1 MLENWLSP
9 LEIDLESFELIPSSL
24 GKNIEVH
31 TNGYFPNLKDVS
43 IVILGFD
50 NVILDVRK
58 RLYKM
63 SWIHEGLQVADL
75 GNFKKKDD
83 DFIAQVLMELI
94 DGNIFPIIITGNE
107 FMISPQFLA
116 HRGIHKYNNLAI
128 VSERVPLFEGS
139 YLDEFLSKFERDILN
154 IAFIA
159 YQRHYCSP
167 KSLEHIEEENFDTYR
182 LGMIK
187 HSPQDIEPIIRDM
200 DSLIF
205 NMDSLKASESLA
217 VMRPTPNGLSAEEAC
232 MICRYA
238 GISDK
243 MGSLSIS
250 GYYPENDAL
259 GISAEII
266 AQMIWYFLDGFHARK
281 NDYPVSSSSMT
292 EYIVDFRDYQ
302 KPITFWKSDK
312 SGRWWMQV
320 PSKGDKKHLK
330 RHRLIP
336 CSYQDYLQ
344 ASKGELPERLM
355 SALRRFN
362 A

>member
-9 LEIDLESFELIPSSL
+9 LDIDLEELGLIPSSL
-24 GKNIEVH
+24 GKNISIH
-31 TNGYFPNLKDVS
+31 IDKDFPSLENVS
-43 IVILGFD
+43 VVILGLD
-50 NVILDVRK
+50 DVIQDVRK
-58 RLYKM
+58 SLYQM

-94 DGNIFPIIITGNE
+94 DGGVFPIIITGKE

-116 HRGIHKYNNLAI
+116 HRGIHRYNNLAI
-128 VSERVPLFEGS
+128 VSERIPLHEES
-139 YLDEFLSKFERDILN
+139 YLDKFLGKFQKNILN
-154 IAFIA
+154 FAFIA
-159 YQRHYCSP
+159 YQKHYCS
-167 KSLEHIEEENFDTYR
+167 KETLTYIEDENFDTYR

-187 HSPQDIEPIIRDM
+187 HSPKGIEPIIRDM

-205 NMDSLKASESLA
+205 NMDALKASELLA
-217 VMRPTPNGLSAEEAC
+217 VERPTPNGLSAEEAC

-250 GYYPENDAL
+250 GYFPQNDSL

-266 AQMIWYFLDGFHARK
+266 AQMIWYFMDGFHARK
-281 NDYPVSSSSMT
+281 HDYPISSSSMT
-292 EYIVDFRDYQ
+292 EYIVDFRDY
-302 KPITFWKSDK
+302 KMPITFWKSDK

-320 PSKGDKKHLK
+320 PSKGNKKDLK

-344 ASKGELPERLM
+344 ASNGELPERLI
-355 SALRRFN
+355 SALHRFN
-362 A
+362 